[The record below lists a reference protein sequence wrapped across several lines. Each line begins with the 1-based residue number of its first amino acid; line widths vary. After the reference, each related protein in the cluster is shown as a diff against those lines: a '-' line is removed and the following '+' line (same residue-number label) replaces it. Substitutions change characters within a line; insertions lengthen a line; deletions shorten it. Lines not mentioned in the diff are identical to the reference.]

1 MTAITLSRPVSTL
14 ARPARPGPACPSG
27 VAASEGHRQRA
38 RRARREATPL
48 RLTRRGRLA
57 VTGVLAAAGV
67 TGSLFVGSLGFAGT
81 QAERPA
87 VRYVTVAPGD
97 TLWSIAGEVAP
108 AQDRRDTV
116 ARILELNARETSGLR
131 AGDRIAVPVR

>member
-1 MTAITLSRPVSTL
+1 MTAITISSPVRTQ
-14 ARPARPGPACPSG
+14 AAHPRRTPR
-27 VAASEGHRQRA
+27 VAATGRRDERSGRA
-38 RRARREATPL
+38 RRQSTPL

-57 VTGVLAAAGV
+57 VTGLLAAAGV
-67 TGSLFVGSLGFAGT
+67 TASLFVGGIGFAGT
-81 QAERPA
+81 DAEQPP

-108 AQDRRDTV
+108 GQDRRDTV
-116 ARILELNARETSGLR
+116 ARILELNARQTSGVQ